1 MSSRRNRK
9 PPPHQPVQVN
19 FVTAPVDV
27 LTWRGRELVLHVPV
41 RSACGE
47 FVQIAAKWKVL
58 QVRDIPG
65 HMTLLGTDPCER
77 CGFSPRLQVEAALL
91 RDPKIAGWLPL

>member
-1 MSSRRNRK
+1 MTSRRNRK
-9 PPPHQPVQVN
+9 PGPQLPPESLYVA
-19 FVTAPVDV
+19 APVDV
-27 LTWRGRELVLHVPV
+27 LTWRCRELVLHVPV

-47 FVQIAAKWKVL
+47 FVPITAKWKVL

-77 CGFSPRLQVEAALL
+77 CGLAPRLGVEASLL
-91 RDPKIAGWLPL
+91 RDPAIAGWLPL

>member
-1 MSSRRNRK
+1 MNRRNRK
-9 PPPHQPVQVN
+9 PPPHQPVHVH
-19 FVTAPVDV
+19 FVAAPVDV

-47 FVQIAAKWKVL
+47 FVQITAKWKVL
-58 QVRDIPG
+58 QVGGIPW
-65 HMTLLGTDPCER
+65 HMTLLGADACER
-77 CGFSPRLQVEAALL
+77 CGAAPRLGIEASML